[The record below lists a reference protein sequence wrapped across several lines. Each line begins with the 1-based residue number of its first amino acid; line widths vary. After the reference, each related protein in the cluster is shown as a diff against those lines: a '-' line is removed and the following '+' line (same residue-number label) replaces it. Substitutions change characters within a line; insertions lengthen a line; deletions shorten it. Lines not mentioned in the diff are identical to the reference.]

1 MISREVRQRATDVA
15 FDDRLAAASIVGAV
29 VPLVIIPVPRLVPRL
44 RQLDGVTG
52 LHGEDLGIRRPGH
65 VIASAANGRRIIRR
79 RIRGGVVR
87 SLVPVLVWGVELFE
101 RGRLVTDARLMSE
114 HCSSTEQFEVGF
126 EI

>member
-29 VPLVIIPVPRLVPRL
+29 VPLVIIPVPRLVPRM

-52 LHGEDLGIRRPGH
+52 LHGEDLGVRRPGH

-87 SLVPVLVWGVELFE
+87 PFVPVLVWGVELFE
-101 RGRLVTDARLMSE
+101 RSRLVTNVGHQLENGNSMR
-114 HCSSTEQFEVGF
+114 QFQVGF
-126 EI
+126 KR